1 MVKSYRDL
9 EVWSLG
15 LDLVETI
22 YRCTS
27 EFPKNEIY
35 RLAAQMRRAAVS
47 IPSNIAEGQARS
59 SSKEFLHF
67 LSFSL
72 GSLAE
77 LETQLELTAR
87 LGYSATEISTAL
99 AQVELLGKK
108 LHRLRTSIRQRT
120 LVTSHQPPI
129 TSH

>member
-1 MVKSYRDL
+1 VVKSYRDL
-9 EVWSLG
+9 EVWRLG
-15 LDLVETI
+15 LELVETI

-35 RLAAQMRRAAVS
+35 GLAAQMRRAAVS

-59 SSKEFLHF
+59 FSKEFLHF
-67 LSFSL
+67 LSFSP

-77 LETQLELTAR
+77 LETQLELTSR
-87 LGYSATEISTAL
+87 LGYPATEISAAL

-108 LHRLRTSIRQRT
+108 LHGLRTSIRER
-120 LVTSHQPPI
+120 VIGTSHQP
-129 TSH
+129 

>member
-1 MVKSYRDL
+1 M
-9 EVWSLG
+9 
-15 LDLVETI
+15 ETV

-35 RLAAQMRRAAVS
+35 GLAAQMRRAAVS

-77 LETQLELTAR
+77 LETQLELTSR
-87 LGYSATEISTAL
+87 LGYTATEISTAL

-108 LHRLRTSIRQRT
+108 LHCLRTSIRER
-120 LVTSHQPPI
+120 LIGTSHQPLA